1 MQITG
6 VIDIYSY
13 YAEVI
18 ANIMQE
24 VCTPNNDL
32 TPVCALRSARCPFL
46 PGWVGNKN
54 MRLLAVETSGRRER
68 YRENGTLL
76 AWFLF
81 AARLDAGALPPS
93 A

>member
-1 MQITG
+1 
-6 VIDIYSY
+6 
-13 YAEVI
+13 
-18 ANIMQE
+18 MQE

-32 TPVCALRSARCPFL
+32 TPVCALRSARYPFYL
-46 PGWVGNKN
+46 GGLVGNKN
-54 MRLLAVETSGRRER
+54 KRLLAVETSGRRER